1 MKLFVLIISIVLFI
15 VCTKFPEIKSNVTE
29 EDKSKSIIFN
39 LFKGKKDF
47 LIAYSTESYWWSNRK
62 DYQILACENGK
73 WKKIFIHSRKKKND
87 LNRYQ

>member
-62 DYQILACENGK
+62 MVCTRRSICET
-73 WKKIFIHSRKKKND
+73 W
-87 LNRYQ
+87 RYHTIY